1 MTSTS
6 FNPIQLSQVENS
18 NNSQPLT
25 IKQGQVFH
33 GTIKKL
39 YPDQTAE
46 VQIGNHKMI
55 AKLDVPLK
63 AGDSYFLQVKN
74 VTPQIELSLISNTTA
89 SQSTQEQ
96 ISKLIESMNLPKTND
111 VQQLLRFFIKN
122 ELPVLKEQ
130 LQEAI
135 QWIKNLPEGVSKQ
148 EAFLALQKMID
159 NKMPFQQTVFNALIF
174 GSKTSGI
181 LQNIETFT
189 SLIQQE
195 KNLSSEAKMS
205 ISSALQ
211 KIATPFEGEIG
222 GEVLKRAI
230 QTLQSKNANIEAK
243 QQMLNLLKE
252 ANILPKTATLQNW
265 QSGSFTQ
272 IKQLAN
278 QLSEQNQI
286 NNQTNQI
293 NQNASQIIQMLSSSK
308 ETNFNQT
315 VENVKTWVQNQ
326 PLSQEQKG
334 ELINLLNQFQN
345 EVKNSKIIESF
356 SKIFH
361 QKLIETFSHATD
373 DLFIADKNSITPK
386 EHLLSLIKQT
396 DLKDAHPQFLN
407 LLKSANDTEQST
419 IQNILRESEQI
430 VQSHFDGKAI
440 HFALKTILK
449 SLGISYEAALQNSDI
464 ETVTNSLKPQ
474 LLSLIQHH
482 DISQEVKDSAEVLLS
497 RFNGMQIASNE
508 QNYQQQL
515 IMQVPLQ
522 FFGKK
527 IDATVQW
534 NGRMKENGK
543 IDANY
548 ARILFYLNME
558 ALQETVVDM
567 QVQNRIVT
575 IQVYNENTHLEQ
587 TAEPLKQ
594 SLKDGLK
601 EHNYHLSGIFFK
613 QFQSNDQKPK
623 KVQEQPEHLGV
634 DIRI

>member
-6 FNPIQLSQVENS
+6 FNPIQLSQAENS
-18 NNSQPLT
+18 TNSQPLT

-55 AKLDVPLK
+55 AKLEVPLK

-89 SQSTQEQ
+89 SLSTQEQ
-96 ISKLIESMNLPKTND
+96 IGKLIESMNLPKTND

-130 LQEAI
+130 FQEAI
-135 QWIKNLPEGVSKQ
+135 QWMKNLPEGVSKQ

-174 GSKTSGI
+174 GSKTSGL
-181 LQNIETFT
+181 LQNIESFT

-195 KNLSSEAKMS
+195 ESLSNEAKMT

-211 KIATPFEGEIG
+211 KIATPLEGEIG

-230 QTLQSKNANIEAK
+230 QTLQSKNANIETK
-243 QQMLNLLKE
+243 QVMLNLLKE
-252 ANILPKTATLQNW
+252 ANILPKSATLQNW
-265 QSGSFTQ
+265 QTESFMQ
-272 IKQLAN
+272 IKQ
-278 QLSEQNQI
+278 QPNQI
-286 NNQTNQI
+286 AGQIQINGQT
-293 NQNASQIIQMLSSSK
+293 NQNASQIIRMLMSSNEINFK
-308 ETNFNQT
+308 ET
-315 VENVKTWVQNQ
+315 VESVKVWVQNQ
-326 PLSQEQKG
+326 PISQEQKG

-345 EVKNSKIIESF
+345 GVKNSKTIESY
-356 SKIFH
+356 SKIFY
-361 QKLIETFSHATD
+361 QKLVEVFSNATNKQ
-373 DLFIADKNSITPK
+373 LFTADHNGITPK

-396 DLKDAHPQFLN
+396 DMQEEHSQFLN
-407 LLKSANDTEQST
+407 LLKNANDTEQSAVQT
-419 IQNILRESEQI
+419 ILRESEQV
-430 VQSHFDGKAI
+430 VQSNFDGKAV

-464 ETVTNSLKPQ
+464 ETVVNSLKPQ
-474 LLSLIQHH
+474 LLSLLQSN
-482 DISQEVKDSAEVLLS
+482 DISQEVKDSAEILLS

-508 QNYQQQL
+508 QNHQQQL

-575 IQVYNENTHLEQ
+575 IQVYNHNTHLEQ
-587 TAEPLKQ
+587 LAEPLKQ
-594 SLKDGLK
+594 MLKGGLA
-601 EHNYHLSGIFFK
+601 EHNYHLSGIFFR
-613 QFQSNDQKPK
+613 QFENNDQKPK
-623 KVQEQPEHLGV
+623 KVQEETEHLGV